1 MYKVISISL
10 TVLFGIALILSMTGA
25 LAFSPLAMIASV
37 AVLGVTVWLT
47 SMLFG
52 LMFGVRVHAES
63 SFITAM
69 ILFFIFSPTLTV
81 LGLLALALTGAV
93 AGASKFILVYKGRH
107 IFNPAALAAFVIGI
121 LGISSVSWW
130 VGTPVLIIPT
140 LLLGLFILQKT
151 RRMSMGVTFI
161 GIATIL
167 VFFVMLSIGQS
178 IGQSLTLLL
187 SWPIIF
193 FAAYMLTEPLT
204 LPGRKWQQL
213 VEAAVVAIIFAVPFH
228 IGEFATSLAF
238 ALIAGN
244 LIAFGFARHQ
254 KITLTFIERRKLT
267 PTSYEFIFRPYR
279 NYSYQPGQ
287 YVEITVPH
295 KKSDFRG
302 NRRSFSLTSAP
313 GEETM
318 RLGIKFYEPSS
329 TFKKAL
335 QTLQPGTV
343 IQSTGISGDFMMPK
357 DSQVPVLYVAGG
369 IGITPF
375 ISHLQDLMRRHETRD
390 IVLVYSIRSI
400 AECAYRDILEA
411 SGITVVIV
419 TKSDTPLALP
429 SHWIHINELFMSQD
443 AFMQHI
449 PDITRRIAFI
459 SGPPRMIDGVKG
471 QLKKLHVRNIKTD
484 YFTGY

>member
-1 MYKVISISL
+1 MYKVISIAL
-10 TVLFGIALILSMTGA
+10 TVLFGIALLLSLTGT

-37 AVLGVTVWLT
+37 AVLGVTVLLT

-69 ILFFIFSPTLTV
+69 ILFFIFSPTLT
-81 LGLLALALTGAV
+81 LSGLLVLALVGVV

-107 IFNPAALAAFVIGI
+107 IFNPAAIAAFIIGT
-121 LGISSVSWW
+121 LGLSSVSWW

-140 LLLGLFILQKT
+140 LLLGLLILQKT
-151 RRMSMGVTFI
+151 RRMLMGVTFI
-161 GIATIL
+161 GIATLL
-167 VFFVMLSIGQS
+167 VFLVMLSIGQGV
-178 IGQSLTLLL
+178 GQSLTLLL

-213 VEAAVVAIIFAVPFH
+213 VEAAVVAIIFAVPFQ
-228 IGEFATSLAF
+228 IGDFSTSPAF
-238 ALIAGN
+238 ALIMGN

-254 KITLTFIERRKLT
+254 KISLTFNERRQLT
-267 PTSYEFIFRPYR
+267 PTTYEFIFTPQRK
-279 NYSYQPGQ
+279 YSYQPGQ
-287 YVEITVPH
+287 YVEITIPH
-295 KKSDFRG
+295 KNKDFRG
-302 NRRSFSLTSAP
+302 TRRSFSLTSAP
-313 GEETM
+313 SDETM

-335 QTLQPGTV
+335 QTLQPGAV
-343 IQSTGISGDFMMPK
+343 IHSTGISGDFTMPK
-357 DSQVPVLYVAGG
+357 DPQAPVLYVAGG

-375 ISHLQDLMRRHETRD
+375 ISHLKDLMSRKVIRD

-400 AECAYRDILEA
+400 EECAYRDILEA
-411 SGITVVIV
+411 SGVTVVIV
-419 TKSDTPLALP
+419 TKSDEPLVLP
-429 SHWIHINELFMSQD
+429 SHWIHSNELFISQD
-443 AFMQHI
+443 SFKKHI
-449 PDITRRIAFI
+449 PDIAKRKAYI
-459 SGPPRMIDGVKG
+459 SGPPQMIDSAKG
-471 QLKKLHVRNIKTD
+471 HLKKLHVRNIKTD